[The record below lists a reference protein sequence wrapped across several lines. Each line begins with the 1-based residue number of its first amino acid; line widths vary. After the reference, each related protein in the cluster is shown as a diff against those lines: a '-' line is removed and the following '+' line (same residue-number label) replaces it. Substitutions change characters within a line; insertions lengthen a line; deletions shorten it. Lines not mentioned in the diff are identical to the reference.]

1 MMKKIWIYFAVSSLL
16 SCSSGKNRIYK
27 EDSNAALQH
36 ILDKNCSHKETT
48 VIGVSLTVISPEL
61 NIDFSNSCGF
71 DSLEKTSLVK
81 VEQPFRIASL
91 TKVFVASA
99 ILRLYENGLL
109 SLDDSISAYIS
120 QEHITILRDGGYDPD
135 KITIRHCLSHRSGLY
150 DYAVGGPEYIEVASK
165 DPSKR
170 WTRTEQVQFA
180 MEYGKPHATPGV
192 EEHYSDTGYVLLGEI
207 IENVNQLGLA
217 KSLRQLLKF
226 DKLGMSAT
234 YLESL
239 EKRPDGLLPKVKRYM
254 GEIDASDWDNS
265 IDLYGGGGLISN
277 THDLTVFLQ
286 ALFNGKVFEKDTTLD
301 VMLLK
306 MGYGDRSGVLPA
318 QRLGFTSIIGKKSGV
333 EVYLHS
339 GFWGTVFMHI
349 PAYNCSIA
357 LNNTYDGNSDV
368 LQQTIDYVLAKGKN
382 KKS

>member
-1 MMKKIWIYFAVSSLL
+1 MMKKIWIYFAISSLL

-36 ILDKNCSHKETT
+36 ILDKNCSRKETT

-109 SLDDSISAYIS
+109 SLDDSISTYIS

-265 IDLYGGGGLISN
+265 IDLYGGGGLVSN
-277 THDLTVFLQ
+277 TRDLTVFLQ
-286 ALFNGKVFEKDTTLD
+286 ALFNEKVFEKDTTLD

-306 MGYGDRSGVLPA
+306 MGYEDRSGVLPA

-382 KKS
+382 KKL

>member
-1 MMKKIWIYFAVSSLL
+1 MMKKIWIYFAISSLL

-36 ILDKNCSHKETT
+36 ILDKNCSRKETT

-109 SLDDSISAYIS
+109 SLDDSISTYIS

-165 DPSKR
+165 DSSKR

-265 IDLYGGGGLISN
+265 IDLYGGGGLVSN

-306 MGYGDRSGVLPA
+306 MGYGDRSGDLPA

>member
-1 MMKKIWIYFAVSSLL
+1 MMKKIWIYFAISSLL

-265 IDLYGGGGLISN
+265 IDLYGGGGLVSN